1 MKIQGKTAV
10 LLSACLIAGN
20 IFSVSVQ
27 AKDTAAQNSS
37 KSRYKMAA
45 VIDRAR
51 GNTVLAGDYERAIEA
66 LSGKSVRRFASSTNL
81 CVAYTMTGELQ
92 KADIECGAALTLS
105 QGNAAER
112 DIAIAFSNLGVL
124 KAVSGDLSG
133 AQDDFNRA
141 LELNRKIRQASDNL
155 QILRDAHASG
165 A

>member
-10 LLSACLIAGN
+10 LFSACLIAGN
-20 IFSVSVQ
+20 IFSMSVQ
-27 AKDTAAQNSS
+27 AKDTAAEDSS

-66 LSGKSVRRFASSTNL
+66 LSGKSARRFASSTNL

-92 KADIECGAALTLS
+92 KADVECGAALKLS
-105 QGNAAER
+105 QDKALHQ
-112 DIAIAFSNLGVL
+112 DMAIALSNLGVL
-124 KAVSGDLSG
+124 KAVSGDTNG
-133 AQDDFNRA
+133 AQQDFTRA
-141 LELNRKIRQASDNL
+141 LQLNRKLSEAGENL
-155 QILRDAHASG
+155 QILRDTHAID